1 MSTAQNYDYI
11 IVGAGSAGCTVAG
24 RLSEQGKQ
32 VLLLEAGTPDDSHNI
47 HIPAAFPYLFKTSN
61 DWAYP
66 IEPQEH
72 CNHRPDYM
80 PRGKMFGGSS
90 SLNGMIYMR
99 GHPANYDA
107 WSKLGNKG
115 WSWDDLKPYFLKS
128 EHNERG
134 ASEHHAVGGPI
145 NVADLRDPNPLAKA
159 FVQACAEAE
168 LPLNNDFNGN
178 SQEGFGMYQVT
189 QKKGMRHSAAVAYLY
204 PALQRE
210 NFTAIANALVLRLT
224 FNGRRCTG
232 VVYRQAGQ
240 DYTVEANCEVILCG
254 GAINSPQLLMLSGIG
269 DREKLEALSID
280 VVANLPGVG
289 QNYQDHILVPIAV
302 HCTQPITLG
311 GAGSGQTYRQYVEE
325 RKGLLTSNQVEAGGL
340 VKLNATS
347 PAPELQYHFV
357 PGWFVFH
364 GLGNPPEPHGYS
376 LLPGLVG
383 TKSKGSL
390 ELRSAD
396 PTEPPKIDPNYLAD
410 EAEMDVLVAG
420 VKLGRQILASPA
432 FDAYRGEE
440 FLPGKAVQ
448 TDEEIKEFIRNNV
461 QTIYHPVGT
470 CKMGN
475 DAMAVVNDRLQV
487 HGIQGL
493 RVADASIMPTIINA
507 NTNIPC
513 IMIGEKC
520 ADIILQAGS
529 DAD

>member
-1 MSTAQNYDYI
+1 MSTEQNYDYI
-11 IVGAGSAGCTVAG
+11 IVGAGSTGCAVAG
-24 RLSEQGKQ
+24 RLSENGKFR
-32 VLLLEAGTPDDSHNI
+32 VLLVEAGSPDDAQNI

-61 DWAYP
+61 DWAYA

-72 CNHRPDYM
+72 CNYKPDYM
-80 PRGKMFGGSS
+80 SRGKTFGGSS
-90 SLNGMIYMR
+90 SMNGMIYMR
-99 GHPANYDA
+99 GNPADYNN
-107 WSKLGNKG
+107 WKKLGNEG
-115 WSWDDLKPYFLKS
+115 WGWDDVKPYFLQS
-128 EHNERG
+128 ENNERG
-134 ASEHHAVGGPI
+134 ASEHHAVDGPV

-159 FVQACAEAE
+159 FVQASAEAG
-168 LPLNNDFNGN
+168 LPLNDDFNGE
-178 SQEGFGMYQVT
+178 SQEGFGLYQVT
-189 QKKGMRHSAAVAYLY
+189 QKNGMRHSVAVAYLY
-204 PALQRE
+204 PALERE
-210 NFTAIANALVLRLT
+210 NFTAITNALVLRLT
-224 FNGRRCTG
+224 FNGTRCTG
-232 VVYRQAGQ
+232 VVYRKDGQ
-240 DYTVEANCEVILCG
+240 EHTVSANCEVILSG

-269 DREKLEALSID
+269 DKEKLEALGIN
-280 VVANLPGVG
+280 VVAHLPGVG
-289 QNYQDHILVPIAV
+289 QNYQDHVLVPIAV

-311 GAGSGQTYRQYVEE
+311 GAGSGQVYRQYVEE

-340 VKLNATS
+340 VKVNAAS
-347 PAPELQYHFV
+347 SAPELQYHFV

-383 TKSKGSL
+383 TKSRGSL

-396 PTEPPKIDPNYLAD
+396 PTEPPKIDPNYLSD

-432 FDAYRGEE
+432 FDKYRGEE

-448 TDEEIKEFIRNNV
+448 SDEEIKEFIRNNV

-487 HGIQGL
+487 HGVQGL

-520 ADIILQAGS
+520 ADMIAIPLS
-529 DAD
+529 